1 MSGMD
6 IAVSLRKKF
15 MKWVRNVT
23 DPGYY
28 ILTSKTAPLSQ
39 EEAEFV

>member
-1 MSGMD
+1 MSAMD

-15 MKWVRNVT
+15 MKLLRDIS

-28 ILTSKTAPLSQ
+28 ILSKKTAPLSQ
-39 EEAEFV
+39 E